1 MHTLSL
7 FCELSLILALGL
19 ILALFLILVPGA
31 PYFIPAGRAAAA
43 ATTLLPTLVIVVLV
57 TARHIDLEDSVTMS
71 GRLRT
76 ALIAHAAYFSVLP
89 LMFESGLDFTG
100 AVLDALRPGLS
111 PGAIPAT
118 PDNLF
123 WMMTLLAGELFFVA
137 TVAYLVMASLHAVP
151 RWALL
156 VPLAQVAYNIKNS
169 LVWLV
174 LFPYFSPT
182 RTPNLFMLAD
192 FLFIFP
198 CALVY
203 LAAYLGKATHRG
215 RAELR

>member
-1 MHTLSL
+1 MQQSMRTLSL

-19 ILALFLILVPGA
+19 ILEVFLILVLEGA
-31 PYFIPAGRAAAA
+31 PSSTPAGRAAAA
-43 ATTLLPTLVIVVLV
+43 ATTLLPTAVIVVLV
-57 TARHIDLEDSVTMS
+57 TARHIDLGDSVTMS

-111 PGAIPAT
+111 PGAIPAA

-156 VPLAQVAYNIKNS
+156 ADAHAQPLHASRLPLHLPVRPR
-169 LVWLV
+169 LPGRL
-174 LFPYFSPT
+174 
-182 RTPNLFMLAD
+182 
-192 FLFIFP
+192 
-198 CALVY
+198 
-203 LAAYLGKATHRG
+203 LGQG
-215 RAELR
+215 YP